1 MSSDA
6 IVILKADHKEIRDLF
21 RKFQAAGDKAVKT
34 KEKIAGQIIELL
46 TVHTYI
52 ENEVMYPEVCALLPE
67 LKDDV
72 LESYEEH
79 HVADVLCMEL
89 AGMPAGAERFD
100 AKVTV
105 LIENVTHH
113 IEEEEQDWFPK
124 VRAGLTRKQLQELGA
139 KLEQA
144 RKKAPRSPAQPSA
157 LKKTL
162 ERRHRLTSSTRPF
175 RTADRARPAM
185 PYRQGHPPSSPRP
198 PAAPPAALPD
208 PEGPTMTSDIRH
220 DPLAE
225 LSAQGVAVWLDDLS
239 RELLASGELESL
251 TTGRHVVGVTTNPT
265 IFASALAKGDRY
277 DAQLSDLAELG
288 ASTEAAVFTVTTD
301 DVRAACDV
309 LSPVYRQTAGKD
321 GRVSIEVDPR
331 LARDAAATADMARAL
346 RSAVDRDNMFV
357 KIPATPEGLTAITQ
371 VTSEGI
377 SVNVTLIFAL
387 ARYRA
392 VMDAYLSGLE
402 QAAAAGRDLA
412 AIRSVASFFISRVDS
427 EVDTR
432 LDRMATSQAT
442 QLKGKAA
449 IANARLAYQA
459 HEEVIASQRWQQL
472 AGLGARPQ
480 RPLWASTGI
489 KNHAYPDTM
498 YVTELVA
505 AGTVNT
511 MPGTTLAA
519 FADHGEVTG
528 DTITGRYHDAR
539 NVLDQLAKA
548 GVDFN
553 DVTGQ
558 LEREGLA
565 KFENSWNELSHTIAA
580 ELHRNH
586 PARQS

>member
-1 MSSDA
+1 
-6 IVILKADHKEIRDLF
+6 
-21 RKFQAAGDKAVKT
+21 
-34 KEKIAGQIIELL
+34 
-46 TVHTYI
+46 
-52 ENEVMYPEVCALLPE
+52 
-67 LKDDV
+67 
-72 LESYEEH
+72 
-79 HVADVLCMEL
+79 
-89 AGMPAGAERFD
+89 
-100 AKVTV
+100 
-105 LIENVTHH
+105 
-113 IEEEEQDWFPK
+113 
-124 VRAGLTRKQLQELGA
+124 
-139 KLEQA
+139 
-144 RKKAPRSPAQPSA
+144 
-157 LKKTL
+157 
-162 ERRHRLTSSTRPF
+162 
-175 RTADRARPAM
+175 
-185 PYRQGHPPSSPRP
+185 
-198 PAAPPAALPD
+198 
-208 PEGPTMTSDIRH
+208 MTSDIRH

-239 RELLASGELESL
+239 RELLGSGELQSL
-251 TTGRHVVGVTTNPT
+251 ITRRHVVGVTTNPT

-277 DAQLSDLAELG
+277 DAQLSHLAEAG
-288 ASTEAAVFTVTTD
+288 ASTEAAIFTVTTD

-309 LSPVYRQTAGKD
+309 FSPVHQQTAGKD

-331 LARDAAATADMARAL
+331 LARDAAATADMARTL

-357 KIPATPEGLTAITQ
+357 KIPATSEGLTAITQ
-371 VTSEGI
+371 ATSEGI

-432 LDRMATSQAT
+432 LDQIATSQAH

-449 IANARLAYQA
+449 IANA
-459 HEEVIASQRWQQL
+459 SPRWQQL
-472 AGLGARPQ
+472 AGLGAQPQ

-489 KNHAYPDTM
+489 KSHAYADTM

-528 DTITGRYHDAR
+528 DTITGRYDDAR
-539 NVLDQLAKA
+539 NVLDQLAAA
-548 GVDFN
+548 GVDFD

-586 PARQS
+586 PARQP

>member
-1 MSSDA
+1 
-6 IVILKADHKEIRDLF
+6 
-21 RKFQAAGDKAVKT
+21 
-34 KEKIAGQIIELL
+34 
-46 TVHTYI
+46 
-52 ENEVMYPEVCALLPE
+52 
-67 LKDDV
+67 
-72 LESYEEH
+72 
-79 HVADVLCMEL
+79 
-89 AGMPAGAERFD
+89 
-100 AKVTV
+100 
-105 LIENVTHH
+105 
-113 IEEEEQDWFPK
+113 
-124 VRAGLTRKQLQELGA
+124 
-139 KLEQA
+139 
-144 RKKAPRSPAQPSA
+144 
-157 LKKTL
+157 
-162 ERRHRLTSSTRPF
+162 
-175 RTADRARPAM
+175 
-185 PYRQGHPPSSPRP
+185 
-198 PAAPPAALPD
+198 
-208 PEGPTMTSDIRH
+208 MTSDIRH

-251 TTGRHVVGVTTNPT
+251 ITGRHVVGVTTNPT

-277 DAQLSDLAELG
+277 DAQLSDLAEQG

-357 KIPATPEGLTAITQ
+357 KIPATPEGLMAITQ

-432 LDRMATSQAT
+432 LDQIATSQAT

-459 HEEVIASQRWQQL
+459 YEEVIASQRWQQL
-472 AGLGARPQ
+472 AGLGAQPQ

-505 AGTVNT
+505 A
-511 MPGTTLAA
+511 
-519 FADHGEVTG
+519 D
-528 DTITGRYHDAR
+528 TGRR
-539 NVLDQLAKA
+539 
-548 GVDFN
+548 
-553 DVTGQ
+553 TW
-558 LEREGLA
+558 
-565 KFENSWNELSHTIAA
+565 S
-580 ELHRNH
+580 
-586 PARQS
+586 